1 MQNYWKVCYTRITR
15 QIKYIYSYTLE
26 ESTDKKYG
34 IDNTSGLIRM
44 LCEDQIDIAIANFH
58 PMTSRNRVATFL
70 KGLRVNWLSK
80 PI

>member
-1 MQNYWKVCYTRITR
+1 M
-15 QIKYIYSYTLE
+15 
-26 ESTDKKYG
+26 DKKYG

-44 LCEDQIDIAIANFH
+44 LCEDKIDIAIANFH

>member
-1 MQNYWKVCYTRITR
+1 M
-15 QIKYIYSYTLE
+15 
-26 ESTDKKYG
+26 DKKYG